1 MAVVRQVVGER
12 VSACAVFR
20 ADYIAPVKLETLEVA
35 LHAAPFRLFELRTD
49 GDVIRVRYPEQ
60 VFLAENKTTVIVDAE
75 DRIHIV
81 GLNYISRLTIL
92 RKSAS
97 ATDSKPKA

>member
-1 MAVVRQVVGER
+1 MAVVRPVAGGR

-20 ADYIAPVKLETLEVA
+20 TDYIAPVKLETLETA
-35 LHAAPFRLFELRTD
+35 LHAAPFRAFELRTD
-49 GDVIRVRYPEQ
+49 GDVIRVHHPEQ

-81 GLNYISRLTIL
+81 GLEYISRLTAL

-97 ATDSKPKA
+97 ASGSRPKG